1 LTLKISVKNRMGK
14 ICYSGFTLLEVMFA
28 LGLIGIALTVLLT
41 LQSQSLSLANE
52 AKFSTS
58 ASFLAQRKM
67 VEIELM
73 DTNDLFSDSGD
84 FGEDFPDYSWELEV
98 KAASIPELDKYA
110 DSFKQIDLNI
120 YWGDNR
126 EYQYN
131 LRMYRFVP

>member
-1 LTLKISVKNRMGK
+1 MALKISVKNIMGR
-14 ICYSGFTLLEVMFA
+14 IGYSGFTLLEVMFA

-41 LQSQSLSLANE
+41 LQSQSLSLASE

-67 VEIELM
+67 AEIELM

-98 KAASIPELDKYA
+98 KSVSMPELDKYA
-110 DSFKQIDLNI
+110 DRFKQIDLNI

-131 LRMYRFVP
+131 LRMYRFVS